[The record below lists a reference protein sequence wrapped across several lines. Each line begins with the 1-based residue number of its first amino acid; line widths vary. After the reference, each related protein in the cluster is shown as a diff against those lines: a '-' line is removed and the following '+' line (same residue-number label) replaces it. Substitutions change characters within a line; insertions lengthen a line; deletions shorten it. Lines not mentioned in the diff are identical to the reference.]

1 VSEERR
7 MAAAAAVAA
16 KITAVWRQNF
26 KREIFRLDAALF
38 RFPVVSFDTEFP
50 GFFRNTP
57 IDATDLT
64 RYEDLKHNVD
74 PLRLIQFGITVAD
87 ASGKIGGTWEFN
99 LRFDL
104 SKDLFVSQSIQFLQ
118 DNGIDFDKLR
128 RDGIDFDMFAQLLS
142 RVVAKHR
149 NVCWVTFHG
158 LYDLSHTL
166 RTVTNRPLPH
176 SLAGFT
182 SLLGIVFGDVVD
194 IKYMARF
201 CQGLRGGELGLAA
214 IAKIL
219 NVERVGG
226 AHQAG
231 SDSLLTAR
239 VYTKMRM
246 VYKID
251 GTLCVGCLY
260 GVSARICKPIAVPNT
275 NGRCFIPYFSTPAP
289 FQRCIPPH
297 CSGFMQA
304 APTFSH
310 VL

>member
-1 VSEERR
+1 MTELYCKS
-7 MAAAAAVAA
+7 
-16 KITAVWRQNF
+16 
-26 KREIFRLDAALF
+26 

-50 GFFRNTP
+50 GFFWNTP
-57 IDATDLT
+57 RDVVDLT
-64 RYEDLKHNVD
+64 RYKDLRHNVD

-87 ASGKIGGTWEFN
+87 
-99 LRFDL
+99 
-104 SKDLFVSQSIQFLQ
+104 SIQFLQ

-142 RVVAKHR
+142 RVVARHR
-149 NVCWVTFHG
+149 NLCWVTFHG

-166 RTVTNRPLPH
+166 KVVINRPLPH
-176 SLAGFT
+176 FMAYFT

-201 CQGLRGGELGLAA
+201 CQGLRGGELVLAA

-246 VYKID
+246 VYKIHE
-251 GTLCVGCLY
+251 TPCMGCLY
-260 GVSARICKPIAVPNT
+260 GISTRICKPIVVPNT
-275 NGRCFIPYFSTPAP
+275 NGRYFIPCFSIATP
-289 FQRCIPPH
+289 FQRCFPH
-297 CSGFMQA
+297 YCSGFMQA
-304 APTFSH
+304 APPFSH

>member
-1 VSEERR
+1 MVV
-7 MAAAAAVAA
+7 AAAVAA
-16 KITAVWRQNF
+16 KIIAVWKQNF
-26 KREIFRLDAALF
+26 QQEIFRLDAVLF

-57 IDATDLT
+57 RDVIDLT
-64 RYEDLKHNVD
+64 RYKDLRHNVD

-87 ASGKIGGTWEFN
+87 ARGNIGGTWEFN

-104 SKDLFVSQSIQFLQ
+104 SKDLFVSRSIQFLQ
-118 DNGIDFDKLR
+118 DNGIDFDNLR

-142 RVVAKHR
+142 RVVARHQ
-149 NVCWVTFHG
+149 NLCWVTFHG

-166 RTVTNRPLPH
+166 RAVTNRPLPH
-176 SLAGFT
+176 SVVDFT

-231 SDSLLTAR
+231 SDSLLTAC

-246 VYKID
+246 VYKIHE
-251 GTLCVGCLY
+251 TPCMGCLY
-260 GVSARICKPIAVPNT
+260 GISARICKPIVVSNT
-275 NGRCFIPYFSTPAP
+275 NGHYFIPCFSTAAP
-289 FQRCIPPH
+289 FQRCFPPY

-304 APTFSH
+304 APPFSH

>member
-1 VSEERR
+1 MVV
-7 MAAAAAVAA
+7 AGAAA

-26 KREIFRLDAALF
+26 QQEIFRLDAALF

-57 IDATDLT
+57 KDATDLT
-64 RYEDLKHNVD
+64 RYEDLRHNVD
-74 PLRLIQFGITVAD
+74 PLRLIQFGITVVD
-87 ASGKIGGTWEFN
+87 ASGNIGGTWEFN
-99 LRFDL
+99 LRFDM
-104 SKDLFVSQSIQFLQ
+104 SKDLFVSRSIQFLQ

-128 RDGIDFDMFAQLLS
+128 RDVIDFNMFSHLLS

-149 NVCWVTFHG
+149 NLCWVIFHG

-176 SLAGFT
+176 SVAGFT
-182 SLLGIVFGDVVD
+182 SLLGIVLGDVVD

-201 CQGLRGGELGLAA
+201 CQGLRGGELGLAT

-226 AHQAG
+226 AHHAR
-231 SDSLLTAR
+231 SYSLLTAR
-239 VYTKMRM
+239 VYTKIRM

-251 GTLCVGCLY
+251 KTPCMWCLY

-275 NGRCFIPYFSTPAP
+275 DGRCFIPYFSTQAP
-289 FQRCIPPH
+289 FQHCIPPY
-297 CSGFMQA
+297 CCGFMQA